1 MPTPWGGSGGG
12 AGRGLPRA
20 FTAVREALLGMQRA
34 GLPPQLL
41 FSDRDFTADDYE
53 LLCRLDD
60 TVENRKGA
68 KSATIELMPTQAVPA
83 GGLIGANGEKLSCT
97 VCLEEFAEGTELRSL
112 PCLHKFH
119 KECIDKWL
127 AVKASCPICNRECQ

>member
-1 MPTPWGGSGGG
+1 MTCWCL
-12 AGRGLPRA
+12 AAVALP
-20 FTAVREALLGMQRA
+20 
-34 GLPPQLL
+34 
-41 FSDRDFTADDYE
+41 DDYD

-68 KSATIELMPTQAVPA
+68 KSATIESMPTQTVPA
-83 GGLIGANGEKLSCT
+83 GGLTGANGEKLNCT
-97 VCLEEFAEGTELRSL
+97 VCLEEFTEGAELRSL
-112 PCLHKFH
+112 PCLHKYH